1 MTAATLALSALLK
14 HKTEMFSQLPDD
26 VLCKVMSFMDAT
38 TLCIMRVL
46 NRKFKRSASKNS
58 AGWDNLCRN
67 LWKEKIHVSRQAQQ
81 ELLRSSPTTNINSY
95 RSADE
100 GAMPAYRIS
109 LVDGLNRDHLTREEL
124 MFDPDTGTGTIWSF
138 RFKEAAGSDW
148 TSSDPWYDHHP
159 CRKMVFLENGTVKMY
174 VPTICTSQR
183 NRQQM
188 DEGQVNTVNRNDNMD
203 LEEVQSI
210 DMEDG
215 NPTAR
220 PSVIHAQ
227 YNEIQLDSVDN
238 SGSNIQDPAVPM
250 TWRFVNQPLDFPDRP
265 IGSYIRFSVRGRE
278 VPTYVCRRSP
288 TDNWGFV
295 LESCWGVYASFELP
309 SRPKNI
315 VGGSIRRRRR
325 QHRLRRALNV
335 QQGREIHFQ
344 VEVEDSSD
352 DEEQEVPSG
361 DDALVY
367 DDYFNVSTELQ
378 WREAFLYNNFTLP
391 MLPEG
396 SGALAD
402 FRRNYGV

>member
-1 MTAATLALSALLK
+1 MAAAPLAMSALLK
-14 HKTEMFSQLPDD
+14 PKTEMFSQLPDD
-26 VLCKVMSFMDAT
+26 LLCKVMSFMDST
-38 TLCIMRVL
+38 TLCTMRLL

-58 AGWDNLCRN
+58 AGWDNLCRH

-81 ELLRSSPTTNINSY
+81 ELLRSSPTTNRTGN

-100 GAMPAYRIS
+100 SAMHAYRIS
-109 LVDGLNRDHLTREEL
+109 LLDGLHRDHLTREEL
-124 MFDPDTGTGTIWSF
+124 IFDPDTGSGTIWSF

-148 TSSDPWYDHHP
+148 TSSDPWYNQQT

-174 VPTICTSQR
+174 VPTICTSQS
-183 NRQQM
+183 NRQQI
-188 DEGQVNTVNRNDNMD
+188 DEGQVNAAIRNDNMD
-203 LEEVQSI
+203 LEEAQSI
-210 DMEDG
+210 NMEDG

-220 PSVIHAQ
+220 PSVIESQ
-227 YNEIQLDSVDN
+227 FNENQLDSVEN
-238 SGSNIQDPAVPM
+238 GGSNIQDPTVPM

-265 IGSYIRFSVRGRE
+265 VGSYIRFSVRGRE

-309 SRPKNI
+309 PRPQNT

-325 QHRLRRALNV
+325 QHRLRRALNL

-352 DEEQEVPSG
+352 DEDQEVPSG

-367 DDYFNVSTELQ
+367 DDYFNVTTELQ

-391 MLPEG
+391 TLPEG

-402 FRRNYGV
+402 FRENYGV